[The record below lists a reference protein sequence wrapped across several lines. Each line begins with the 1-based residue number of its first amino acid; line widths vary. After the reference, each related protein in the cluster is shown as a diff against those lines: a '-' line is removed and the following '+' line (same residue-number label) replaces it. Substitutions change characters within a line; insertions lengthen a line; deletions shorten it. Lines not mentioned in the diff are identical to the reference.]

1 MQYYKLLI
9 SGSNEVISI
18 FEWDE
23 IASGSVTASITFPSG
38 TLLQEVSASASF
50 TSSADYGSAVNV
62 GEFAGFFTGSV
73 YVTESDI
80 FNINNNFIVYSPS
93 ASNSGS
99 IQIGLSGSLN
109 VSGSVVADIFTG
121 SFTGSFKGN
130 VEGTSSYTIS
140 SSYSITAS
148 YAKFAETGSQV
159 ETIIKSQNWTPP
171 TWAKKIKVVCIGGGG
186 GGGSAP
192 ADEDGITLYSGG
204 GGGGGGTVTL
214 GEFKIQDIGTGSI
227 SIVVGTGGLGGNE
240 SRGGTQGGDTLFGNY
255 LIAKGG
261 WGGTQGDTNQSV
273 TGGLPRT
280 NINYTNTGGGAGGRG
295 SSTGFTPSIG
305 VVDECVAPPV
315 PIPQSYLNKPQY
327 FLQAGNIVP
336 IPSSIAPTGGGGGLG
351 ISQPSNVR
359 NDGDTTGGTLKLNNY
374 NTLSMI
380 PVSYNSS
387 SHQYYPAFN
396 TKIGLGGKG
405 GNPYLLSG
413 PTDGTMYGGGGG
425 GAFAGGVT
433 GSYPTGFPN
442 GTGYNYGA
450 NGAMGAVIIISET

>member
-1 MQYYKLLI
+1 MKYYTL
-9 SGSNEVISI
+9 SSTGSNLILSY
-18 FEWDE
+18 FEWDD
-23 IASGSVTASITFPSG
+23 IASGSVFDSYVAQISG
-38 TLLQEVSASASF
+38 TYLTEVSSTYEIANDLNF
-50 TSSADYGSAVNV
+50 DTSPIV
-62 GEFAGFFTGSV
+62 GKFIGEFTGSV
-73 YVTESDI
+73 
-80 FNINNNFIVYSPS
+80 IVSEYDY
-93 ASNSGS
+93 
-99 IQIGLSGSLN
+99 LN
-109 VSGSVVADIFTG
+109 VSNGFYVYSQNQTTGSVDVYITG
-121 SFTGSFKGN
+121 SVSITGSLSVTGSLYADYFY
-130 VEGTSSYTIS
+130 GTS
-140 SSYSITAS
+140 S
-148 YAKFAETGSQV
+148 YAKFAETGSQI

-192 ADEDGITLYSGG
+192 ADENGIELFCGG

-214 GEFKIQDIGTGSI
+214 GEFRIEDIGTGSI
-227 SIVVGTGGLGGNE
+227 SIVVGTGGLGGDE
-240 SRGGTQGGDTLFGNY
+240 TRGGTSGGDTLFGDY

-261 WGGTQGDTNQSV
+261 WGGIQGSTNESV
-273 TGGLPRT
+273 AGGLPRT
-280 NINYTNTGGGAGGRG
+280 NINYTNTGGGPGGRG
-295 SSTGFTPSIG
+295 SSTGYTLSIG
-305 VVDECVAPPV
+305 IPSECIAPPV

-327 FLQAGNIVP
+327 FLQTGAPVQ

-374 NTLSMI
+374 STLSLI
-380 PVSYNSS
+380 PISYNSS
-387 SHQYYPAFN
+387 SHEYYPAFN
-396 TKIGLGGKG
+396 AKIGLGGKG

-450 NGAMGAVIIISET
+450 NGAIGAVIIISET